1 MIGKP
6 RLQRLDWVFA
16 RDPLYFITACTEG
29 RGGILADPS
38 VHDTFLTF
46 ARAGPDRGVFV
57 GRYVLMPGHVH
68 LFVVRFEEGPT
79 LSMWMNSLKN
89 ALSKAMRQQGIP
101 PPHWQKGFFDHVLR
115 SSESYEEKWLYVLQ
129 NPVRAGLVSR
139 AEEWPYQGEI
149 HHLECRRS

>member
-1 MIGKP
+1 
-6 RLQRLDWVFA
+6 
-16 RDPLYFITACTEG
+16 
-29 RGGILADPS
+29 
-38 VHDTFLTF
+38 
-46 ARAGPDRGVFV
+46 
-57 GRYVLMPGHVH
+57 
-68 LFVVRFEEGPT
+68 
-79 LSMWMNSLKN
+79 MNSLKN